1 MTEVRRADRD
11 RVARSAAPEA
21 IVAHLER
28 ARAARSAA
36 ENEVDW
42 LETLLARRL
51 RQVSEGTWPPSRSE
65 EADDGT

>member
-1 MTEVRRADRD
+1 MTQVRHADRD
-11 RVARSAAPEA
+11 RFARHAAPEA

-42 LETLLARRL
+42 LETLLARRQQ
-51 RQVSEGTWPPSRSE
+51 QVREGTWPPPERE
-65 EADDGT
+65 EDT